1 MSGESSLA
9 FDVEDQP
16 MAPCL
21 PHQRFNDLRG
31 GLEAHELLG
40 GSDRA
45 RTTPSEGCA
54 ELANRPSLRA
64 AVMCWSK
71 DEGPRLRRNGEAR
84 WRKRD
89 GLTRCYAME
98 ELLMKPI
105 KFTSRASTALI
116 AILMLFSQMALA
128 DDPVE
133 RAEEECR
140 AVLEQN
146 FHAITAESWKSFQ
159 KTLSQSVGTRAE
171 LQELK
176 AEAQKMFSDTDVY
189 MRLVDFKLIN
199 LRPPM
204 AEALVLQLTLPADEK
219 DREPVRHQRLGV
231 NFKHHSA
238 LLPEFEL
245 VKYRQRFRYENGEWK
260 VHKIVSRPLPAS
272 TKTIEDAGLRP
283 ASRE

>member
-1 MSGESSLA
+1 
-9 FDVEDQP
+9 
-16 MAPCL
+16 
-21 PHQRFNDLRG
+21 
-31 GLEAHELLG
+31 
-40 GSDRA
+40 
-45 RTTPSEGCA
+45 
-54 ELANRPSLRA
+54 
-64 AVMCWSK
+64 
-71 DEGPRLRRNGEAR
+71 
-84 WRKRD
+84 
-89 GLTRCYAME
+89 
-98 ELLMKPI
+98 MKPVQ
-105 KFTSRASTALI
+105 FVARAGTAVI
-116 AILMLFSQMALA
+116 SFVMLFSHMVLA
-128 DDPVE
+128 DDPVG
-133 RAEEECR
+133 RAEAECR

-159 KTLSQSVGTRAE
+159 KTLSQTVGTRAE

-176 AEAQKMFSDTDVY
+176 AEAEKMFSDTDVY
-189 MRLVDFKLIN
+189 MRLVDFKLID

-260 VHKIVSRPLPAS
+260 VHQIVSRPIPAS

>member
-1 MSGESSLA
+1 
-9 FDVEDQP
+9 
-16 MAPCL
+16 
-21 PHQRFNDLRG
+21 
-31 GLEAHELLG
+31 
-40 GSDRA
+40 
-45 RTTPSEGCA
+45 
-54 ELANRPSLRA
+54 
-64 AVMCWSK
+64 
-71 DEGPRLRRNGEAR
+71 
-84 WRKRD
+84 
-89 GLTRCYAME
+89 
-98 ELLMKPI
+98 MKPVH
-105 KFTSRASTALI
+105 FASRASTALI
-116 AILMLFSQMALA
+116 AILMLFSPMALA

-159 KTLSQSVGTRAE
+159 KTLSQTVGTRAE

-189 MRLVDFKLIN
+189 MRLVDFKLID

-245 VKYRQRFRYENGEWK
+245 VKYRQRFRHENGEWK
-260 VHKIVSRPLPAS
+260 VHQIVSRPLPAS

-283 ASRE
+283 ASRQ

>member
-1 MSGESSLA
+1 MKPVQ
-9 FDVEDQP
+9 FV
-16 MAPCL
+16 
-21 PHQRFNDLRG
+21 
-31 GLEAHELLG
+31 
-40 GSDRA
+40 
-45 RTTPSEGCA
+45 
-54 ELANRPSLRA
+54 LRA
-64 AVMCWSK
+64 GTGMMSFVM
-71 DEGPRLRRNGEAR
+71 
-84 WRKRD
+84 
-89 GLTRCYAME
+89 
-98 ELLMKPI
+98 LL
-105 KFTSRASTALI
+105 
-116 AILMLFSQMALA
+116 SQMALA

-133 RAEEECR
+133 RAEQDCR

-146 FHAITAESWKSFQ
+146 FHAITAESWKSFS

-176 AEAQKMFSDTDVY
+176 AEAEKMFSDTDVY
-189 MRLVDFKLIN
+189 MRLVDFKLID

-260 VHKIVSRPLPAS
+260 VHKIVSRPIPAS
-272 TKTIEDAGLRP
+272 TKTIEDAGLQSP
-283 ASRE
+283 ARQ